1 MCHPC
6 MEPLPTETGQP
17 EMGAEFAHRM
27 AGKFILLGPGKRKK
41 GGEGATKNSLT
52 TADSIPGSTESDNT
66 PLTSSGP
73 LKMTMGVNAVG

>member
-1 MCHPC
+1 MPSPGAPKRMCHPC

-41 GGEGATKNSLT
+41 GGGRSHQKLT
-52 TADSIPGSTESDNT
+52 HHC
-66 PLTSSGP
+66 
-73 LKMTMGVNAVG
+73 